1 MIRVLS
7 GATLLG
13 GIDTPEGNRR
23 RVTEKM
29 LYAARQKIYQK
40 EEEAPANLSEVRTF
54 NAIDLRSR
62 HHD

>member
-1 MIRVLS
+1 MITVLS

-13 GIDTPEGNRR
+13 EIDTPEGSRR

-29 LYAARQKIYQK
+29 LFAALQKIYQK
-40 EEEAPANLSEVRTF
+40 EEAALVNLSEVRTL

-62 HHD
+62 L